1 MLWSLRITVAATSA
15 YVVASLFFPG
25 TQPLLAPL
33 TAMLVVQV
41 TPLSLLASGL
51 DRVVAVV
58 AGVAVAVG
66 FAAVVPLEWW
76 SLGVL
81 ILISITIGQF
91 LRLRSNLVE
100 VAISAMLVLGVGAIG
115 AEAAAWQR
123 IAETLVGA
131 AVGILATLVFPPK
144 VGSSDA
150 GRAIDGLA
158 DAVSELLLR
167 AAGEL
172 ESMTEEEPERLPG
185 SAREWLDDSRR
196 ITHNI
201 PEVGAALLRAEEGRR
216 LNVRAVRTPHVEPGL
231 RQGLEALE
239 HSAVAI
245 RGLMRS
251 VADAADGD
259 WLGEDYAG
267 AVIRD
272 LAQTFRELAAGTDA
286 FGELVRHEGDAQASL
301 SAADI
306 ERLQDAQ
313 ACLLRA
319 QDRIETALTATQPAD
334 VVELYAATRATVR
347 RLQHE
352 LALDERVRRQLRLPA
367 ASTAATSRRTPS
379 PARAATPPGRPRRRD
394 AGAASAPGRSRLTRS
409 RTHDREPPKRLPV
422 VRCRLGSAAAAGA
435 PAALTHEAGAGR
447 AHLRP
452 AGHAERGVDG
462 DTGDLLEE
470 LGGGV
475 GLADA
480 SSRGPHG
487 PRRRGCP
494 WSR

>member
-1 MLWSLRITVAATSA
+1 VLWSLRVTVAATAS
-15 YVVASLFFPG
+15 YLVASLFFPG

-51 DRVVAVV
+51 DRVIAVV
-58 AGVAVAVG
+58 AGVALAIG

-131 AVGILATLVFPPK
+131 AVGIIATLAFPPK
-144 VGSSDA
+144 VASSDA
-150 GRAIDGLA
+150 GHAIDGLA
-158 DAVSELLLR
+158 DAVSELLVR

-172 ESMTEEEPERLPG
+172 DAMAEGEPHRLPG
-185 SAREWLDDSRR
+185 AAREWLDDARR
-196 ITHNI
+196 ITHDI
-201 PEVGAALLRAEEGRR
+201 PVVGAALLRAEEGRR

-239 HSAVAI
+239 HTAVAI

-251 VADAADGD
+251 VADASDGD
-259 WLGEDYAG
+259 WLDEDSASD
-267 AVIRD
+267 VLRD
-272 LAQTFRELAAGTDA
+272 LAETFRTLAAGADA
-286 FGELVRHEGDAQASL
+286 FGELVRHEGDVQVSL
-301 SAADI
+301 SRDDI
-306 ERLQDAQ
+306 ERLQAAQ
-313 ACLLRA
+313 DGMLRA
-319 QDRIETALTATQPAD
+319 RAGLDVALAEARPAD

-352 LALDERVRRQLRLPA
+352 LGLDERVRRQLRLLPQ
-367 ASTAATSRRTPS
+367 RRLPTRPS
-379 PARAATPPGRPRRRD
+379 VRRRSADDLPD
-394 AGAASAPGRSRLTRS
+394 ATGPDEETQVLPRLP
-409 RTHDREPPKRLPV
+409 DEPPDVP
-422 VRCRLGSAAAAGA
+422 
-435 PAALTHEAGAGR
+435 
-447 AHLRP
+447 
-452 AGHAERGVDG
+452 
-462 DTGDLLEE
+462 
-470 LGGGV
+470 
-475 GLADA
+475 
-480 SSRGPHG
+480 
-487 PRRRGCP
+487 
-494 WSR
+494 